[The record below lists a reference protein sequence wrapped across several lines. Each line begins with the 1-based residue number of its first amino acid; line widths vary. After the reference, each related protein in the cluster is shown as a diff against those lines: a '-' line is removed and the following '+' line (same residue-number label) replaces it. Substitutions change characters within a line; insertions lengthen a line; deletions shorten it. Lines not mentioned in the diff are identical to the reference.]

1 MHTHAPQCTRGVPPV
16 KVPTQTFKLVQNKPT
31 ITKLLNR
38 IVSNIN
44 PVPANISTSEWRLNI
59 RVILRLVHQS
69 LILLGRINICGPGFL
84 HWPVFVHVPSE
95 GECVCC
101 VHH

>member
-1 MHTHAPQCTRGVPPV
+1 MHTHGSQCTHGVHSV
-16 KVPTQTFKLVQNKPT
+16 KVLTQIFKGVQNKPT
-31 ITKLLNR
+31 ITKLLIK

-44 PVPANISTSEWRLNI
+44 PVPANINVSEWRLNHK
-59 RVILRLVHQS
+59 VILQLFHQS
-69 LILLGRINICGPGFL
+69 LIRLGSVHICGPGFL

-95 GECVCC
+95 GERVCC